1 MLILLF
7 NNDRSKSMITNSELF
22 FDILKSR
29 DEFEVILSVLKL
41 QFELES
47 LFKSEKVEI
56 IIQEKP
62 TFEKI
67 CNLIRKRIN

>member
-7 NNDRSKSMITNSELF
+7 NNDRTKSMITNSELF
-22 FDILKSR
+22 FDTLSSR
-29 DEFEVILSVLKL
+29 DDLEAVLFAIKI
-41 QFELES
+41 QFELEN
-47 LFKSEKVEI
+47 LFKKEKIEVVI
-56 IIQEKP
+56 HEKP